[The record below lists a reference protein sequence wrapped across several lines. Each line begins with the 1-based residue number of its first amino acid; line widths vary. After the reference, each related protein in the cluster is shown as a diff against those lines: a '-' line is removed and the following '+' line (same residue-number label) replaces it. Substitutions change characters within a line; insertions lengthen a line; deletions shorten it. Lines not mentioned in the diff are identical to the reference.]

1 MRRTRFALFLLF
13 IFVRLLAQDDP
24 EPNRFLKSFIV
35 DNTSIA
41 LFKLWDKKNTPP
53 SDPIVFVGSSS
64 IRKWETANY
73 FPELPIVNRGFGGA
87 HISDVNYFINETV
100 LKYGPKVIVFYAG
113 DNDINYGKTPK
124 NVFLDYC
131 SFVDNVHLTYPKTKI
146 IFISIKPSI
155 SRWALWPKMRDT
167 NNLINQF
174 SKNHS
179 LLYYVDVAS
188 PMIGDDG
195 LPGPNLFVN
204 DGLHLS
210 KKGYD
215 LWSNYLD
222 NILRSQY
229 SKSTKDEGFLGI
241 IKNIID

>member
-1 MRRTRFALFLLF
+1 M
-13 IFVRLLAQDDP
+13 
-24 EPNRFLKSFIV
+24 
-35 DNTSIA
+35 
-41 LFKLWDKKNTPP
+41 WDKKNTPP

-131 SFVDNVHLTYPKTKI
+131 LFVDNVHLTYPKTKI

-155 SRWALWPKMRDT
+155 SRWAL
-167 NNLINQF
+167 INQF
-174 SKNHS
+174 SKDHP
-179 LLYYVDVAS
+179 LLYYVDIAS

-222 NILRSQY
+222 NTLRSQY
-229 SKSTKDEGFLGI
+229 SKSTKDEGLLGI